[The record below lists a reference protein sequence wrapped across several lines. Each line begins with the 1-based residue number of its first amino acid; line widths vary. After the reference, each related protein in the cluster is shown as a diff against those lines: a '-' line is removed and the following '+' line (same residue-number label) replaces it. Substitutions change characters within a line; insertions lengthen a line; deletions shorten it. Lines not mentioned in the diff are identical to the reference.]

1 MLNGTRANYWAAQPL
16 TLENANWTRVW
27 KCQRDGVCPTLIQ
40 PEPEPELKPE
50 PEHEVALRPL
60 HCLHRLGPFA
70 ARMVLVEWLYFRLF
84 EG

>member
-1 MLNGTRANYWAAQPL
+1 VLNGTRANYWAAQPL

-50 PEHEVALRPL
+50 LDPQP
-60 HCLHRLGPFA
+60 
-70 ARMVLVEWLYFRLF
+70 
-84 EG
+84 